1 MFQQEEFP
9 TIWGSSEEQAYW
21 SLTST
26 GDRPA
31 CMIQVPAG
39 EEDPANVTLDTKL
52 KLLQVWWTLGNEN
65 LLINSENGHERKWV
79 TDGANGR
86 WDHQETEE
94 SVQRVQALLKQM
106 EQEREKQRME
116 EQREEAERS
125 QQQQEEQ
132 QTEQE
137 AAQAELTQ
145 ATEEAASLYEGIAE
159 EDVNVLDPTCA
170 LAPSRVR
177 SSANVRYVHPVALL
191 STQCS
196 GEYREAPRR
205 YAEVVG
211 ALH

>member
-1 MFQQEEFP
+1 M
-9 TIWGSSEEQAYW
+9 
-21 SLTST
+21 
-26 GDRPA
+26 
-31 CMIQVPAG
+31 
-39 EEDPANVTLDTKL
+39 
-52 KLLQVWWTLGNEN
+52 
-65 LLINSENGHERKWV
+65 
-79 TDGANGR
+79 
-86 WDHQETEE
+86 
-94 SVQRVQALLKQM
+94 QRVQALLTQM

-196 GEYREAPRR
+196 HEYREAPSR